1 MASKNTSFLWL
12 SSSSGDGI
20 GALAWALGQVPP
32 PPPPLDPATCR
43 DALSLSASCAL
54 PFPLSSNRIG
64 ALAGGHSSSPLFPRE
79 EVLAHAAAVRPV
91 LHTAVAPLL
100 DAFLRHKR
108 GAGGSAVE
116 RQLYGAPGFDAAALV
131 QRLLTKRP
139 LAFLCSSDSF
149 LLRDGVTSGYG
160 GFEAVGTDA
169 QRPSLA
175 LAEYMSYDEIGLA
188 ALLGVSC
195 PTHFINS
202 GGRGNCGAHG
212 AAGSFE
218 QRGVYVGL
226 VGARFEKEG
235 LMEWRH
241 MRVTPR

>member
-1 MASKNTSFLWL
+1 MFFMFFLSHHRTNRNL
-12 SSSSGDGI
+12 RFFRRLRFIARCSLRRRAKEGCVEVELVLRAKEDEVVRLTT
-20 GALAWALGQVPP
+20 ALAAENGRSSAL
-32 PPPPLDPATCR
+32 
-43 DALSLSASCAL
+43 
-54 PFPLSSNRIG
+54 
-64 ALAGGHSSSPLFPRE
+64 
-79 EVLAHAAAVRPV
+79 
-91 LHTAVAPLL
+91 
-100 DAFLRHKR
+100 
-108 GAGGSAVE
+108 E

-175 LAEYMSYDEIGLA
+175 LADYMSYDEIGLA

-195 PTHFINS
+195 PTHFVNS
-202 GGRGNCGAHG
+202 GDRGNCGAHG
-212 AAGSFE
+212 APGSFE

-226 VGARFEKEG
+226 VGARFEKCRNGQVAG
-235 LMEWRH
+235 LVH
-241 MRVTPR
+241 LG